1 MKTNI
6 IQDELFELRIYSEK
20 FEEKQKE
27 FWSDKKLLNKRTGEL
42 EDVTFDLKKEY
53 ELRYND
59 LIFKSIYFQKEMEE
73 KYKDNFTALFI
84 TLTANNQFH
93 KYKQDKHKNLIPN
106 PLHKKENSPKVAYE
120 LLNNV
125 KRNFIKE
132 FSKTDFGAYAGTI
145 RTASRFTSGHSAGVI
160 RTASRFIFG
169 QF

>member
-1 MKTNI
+1 MTKNI
-6 IQDELFELRIYSEK
+6 IEKELLELREYSEK
-20 FEEKQKE
+20 NEEKQKK
-27 FWSDKKLLNKRTGEL
+27 FWSDKKLLNKRTGEI

-106 PLHKKENSPKVAYE
+106 APADL
-120 LLNNV
+120 
-125 KRNFIKE
+125 
-132 FSKTDFGAYAGTI
+132 FGQ
-145 RTASRFTSGHSAGVI
+145 SAGVI
-160 RTASRFIFG
+160 RTVLK
-169 QF
+169 